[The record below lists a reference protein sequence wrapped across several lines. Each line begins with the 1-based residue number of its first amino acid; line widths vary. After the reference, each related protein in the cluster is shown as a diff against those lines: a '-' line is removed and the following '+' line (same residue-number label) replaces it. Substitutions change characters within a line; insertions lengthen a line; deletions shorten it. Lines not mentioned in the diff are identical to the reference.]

1 MDFFAIIYAQIMIIF
16 QLFFAPV
23 NEYTDSRYTLD
34 LSDSQRPHVASVE
47 LTGADNADISNVYN
61 INVLHS
67 EVVGLFGCPVEVQ
80 ADEFDGAVLTFRYD
94 ESKMYHVP
102 AENLIVLHYDEEDY
116 FYNEIRSLHN
126 EEDNSISVQITE
138 GGAYMLADKF
148 EWYKAWGYDVD
159 EFAHDTMYHDE
170 AAGVEFEMLIPAEV
184 DFDIIDSY
192 PQETASG
199 MTETPLIEGDTDEPF
214 YINAVLR
221 EGEDIWQKEY
231 TGWQELIFAPPEYQ
245 HIESEQ
251 LTLENGAQAMLYHWS
266 IDEHQ
271 GLNAAASVFMNFK
284 IDNDTFITV
293 SFGISGNDN
302 KEELTKLSEE
312 YLRTFRWT
320 SELPEE
326 AFISAIDED
335 IN

>member
-1 MDFFAIIYAQIMIIF
+1 MDFFAIIYAQIMLLF

-23 NEYTDSRYTLD
+23 NEYTNSCYTLD
-34 LSDSQRPHVASVE
+34 LSNTERPQVASVE
-47 LTGADNADISNVYN
+47 LSGADNADIYNLYNVH
-61 INVLHS
+61 VLHS

-80 ADEFDGAVLTFRYD
+80 ADEFDGAVLTFCYD

-138 GGAYMLADKF
+138 GGVYMLADKF
-148 EWYKAWGYDVD
+148 EWYRAWGYDVD
-159 EFAHDTMYHDE
+159 EFAHDTMYRGE
-170 AAGVEFEMLIPAEV
+170 AAGVTFEMLIPAEA

-192 PQETASG
+192 PQETESG

-214 YINAVLR
+214 YINVVLR

-231 TGWQELIFAPPEYQ
+231 TGWQELICAPPEYQ
-245 HIESEQ
+245 HIESEK

-271 GLNAAASVFMNFK
+271 GLNGAASVFMNFK
-284 IDNDTFITV
+284 INNDTFITV
-293 SFGISGNDN
+293 SFGIISGDN
-302 KEELTKLSEE
+302 EEALVKRGEE
-312 YLRTFRWT
+312 YLETFKWT
-320 SELPEE
+320 SALPEE
-326 AFISAIDED
+326 AFIPAIDED